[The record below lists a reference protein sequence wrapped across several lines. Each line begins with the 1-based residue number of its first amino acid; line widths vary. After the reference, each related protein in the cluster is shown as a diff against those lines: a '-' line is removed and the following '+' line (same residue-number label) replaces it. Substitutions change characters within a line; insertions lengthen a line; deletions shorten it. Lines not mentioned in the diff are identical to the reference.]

1 MAQQNGL
8 QQLGDLAVRL
18 SRSKSSTL
26 LATAAAALTLA
37 CWWTASLAG
46 SARRRRSNQHA
57 QRRPKRVLILGG
69 SFAGAEVAKKLEAS
83 AWEGYC
89 DVELIDTSG
98 ILEFTPAVLAVIA
111 GAQGVRAIRR
121 DLVLLLP
128 RATVVTGSVVSVDV
142 AERRVRTAD
151 GTERGYDYLV
161 VATGSSYT
169 TPIKHEPELAAES
182 SREEQLQ
189 GSADAVRSAKHIV
202 VVGGGVVGVELA
214 ADLAS
219 YAESPRS
226 CTITLVTSSATLL
239 PTSPEKAGRYAAQSL
254 EQLGVRVI
262 YGERTTKQKGS
273 NRQELVCSKSGEVL
287 PCNLCYWCI
296 GGRPNSGFVEDKTLL
311 DKHGRLKVDPQR
323 LRLPGHPEVFAVGD
337 VASKDPSQY
346 LASYAH
352 WEAEYTASVIARKC
366 RDADA
371 IESAYSAPAQ
381 FLAISLGASDGM
393 LLVNGRM
400 WLGGGGLGVTALLVR
415 PIKRIIQ
422 WGTLGFPFRAG
433 ISINPY
439 WLLKWWA
446 ANEPQPAAVK

>member
-69 SFAGAEVAKKLEAS
+69 SFAG
-83 AWEGYC
+83 
-89 DVELIDTSG
+89 SG

-111 GAQGVRAIRR
+111 GAQGVGAIRR
-121 DLVLLLP
+121 DLALLLP

-142 AERRVRTAD
+142 AERRVQTAD

-161 VATGSSYT
+161 IATGSSYT
-169 TPIKHEPELAAES
+169 TPIKHEPELAAER

-239 PTSPEKAGRYAAQSL
+239 PTSPEKAGRYAAQT
-254 EQLGVRVI
+254 EPRAA
-262 YGERTTKQKGS
+262 
-273 NRQELVCSKSGEVL
+273 
-287 PCNLCYWCI
+287 
-296 GGRPNSGFVEDKTLL
+296 GRPRNLRRAHDETERQQPARTGLQQERGSLALQFVLL
-311 DKHGRLKVDPQR
+311 VHWRPPKQR
-323 LRLPGHPEVFAVGD
+323 LR
-337 VASKDPSQY
+337 
-346 LASYAH
+346 
-352 WEAEYTASVIARKC
+352 
-366 RDADA
+366 
-371 IESAYSAPAQ
+371 
-381 FLAISLGASDGM
+381 
-393 LLVNGRM
+393 
-400 WLGGGGLGVTALLVR
+400 
-415 PIKRIIQ
+415 
-422 WGTLGFPFRAG
+422 
-433 ISINPY
+433 
-439 WLLKWWA
+439 
-446 ANEPQPAAVK
+446 